1 MAERGVAGDE
11 VTPLPEA
18 AINLVEISA
27 NYEVAIPRS
36 ICERLGLKPGQTMQV
51 IAIGDRVELIPVRS
65 TRSVRGFVRGIDS
78 HVERG
83 TDRE

>member
-1 MAERGVAGDE
+1 MAGRGVAGDE

-36 ICERLGLKPGQTMQV
+36 IYERLGLKPGQTMQV
-51 IAIGDRVELIPVRS
+51 IAIGDRVELIPLRTARS
-65 TRSVRGFVRGIDS
+65 LRGFVPGIDTD
-78 HVERG
+78 VDRDA
-83 TDRE
+83 DRE

>member
-1 MAERGVAGDE
+1 VAGRGVAGDE

-78 HVERG
+78 HIERG

>member
-1 MAERGVAGDE
+1 M
-11 VTPLPEA
+11 TPLPEA

-27 NYEVAIPRS
+27 KYEVAIPRS
-36 ICERLGLKPGQTMQV
+36 IYERLGLKPGQTMQV
-51 IAIGDRVELIPVRS
+51 IAIGDRVELIPLPTARS
-65 TRSVRGFVRGIDS
+65 LRGFVRGIDS

>member
-1 MAERGVAGDE
+1 M
-11 VTPLPEA
+11 TPLPEA

-27 NYEVAIPRS
+27 NYEVAIPLS
-36 ICERLGLKPGQTMQV
+36 ICERHGLKPGQTMQV
-51 IAIGDRVELIPVRS
+51 IAIGNRVELIPVRS